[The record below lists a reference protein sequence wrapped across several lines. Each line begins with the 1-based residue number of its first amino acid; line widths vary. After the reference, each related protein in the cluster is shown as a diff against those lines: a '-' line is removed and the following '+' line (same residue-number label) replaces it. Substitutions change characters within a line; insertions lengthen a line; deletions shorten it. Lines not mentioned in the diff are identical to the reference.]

1 MSKSKNRKQ
10 HQQNANTQPSFGVSN
25 SCGNL
30 GNNEISL
37 YIDLKVA
44 EGVKEIKRKFW
55 PYTLGIIAVGLASF
69 WGLFQGIK
77 DEMQKRLTSEYV
89 AKTLNEHI
97 AKFTDEKVTSV
108 ADCRI
113 SIAEERIIDGFE
125 KKVAEQEAMLTKSST
140 AAETQIKSLQAALAV
155 MKKAYDARGGD
166 RHAFDEIAVLA
177 TNKTE
182 AGEIAAKVIREIE
195 AAYSIRKE
203 KENAPFLGG
212 SRRTVSYN
220 GTDGRHGPI
229 SFSDATQIIISHYRD
244 FEEGAINRL
253 VDSGQKE
260 FVEVLMYAVMESSSL
275 DAVYVALRGVEK
287 LAGVSFPI
295 LGISQAREWWED
307 NSSNEELHSDY
318 AFAWRVLLRDGLK
331 PMQGESDS
339 DYYKRIVIPLH
350 KAIVAKP
357 DLQTIATAI
366 LPVAFTYGLQ
376 LRGKIDGVD
385 CLKITKDLISHLPND
400 DESMRMAFHYNLNT
414 MALYESADATSLF
427 NFAIRVIKPHRS
439 CLEVLKANENFT
451 SEFKKLV
458 EVTVSQLDERT
469 KNISFMCVMNIL
481 PTGETQYMAPIMDG
495 AETLH
500 KLNLVAGKDLT
511 FVVHSHN
518 DIKIKPGELG
528 GIPFKTK
535 GKDGEIIILN
545 DKGIPVLF
553 DVQLSKARE

>member
-1 MSKSKNRKQ
+1 MSKKNRNQKQ
-10 HQQNANTQPSFGVSN
+10 QSRSSLTGPNGDLSVNAVTLFIES
-25 SCGNL
+25 
-30 GNNEISL
+30 
-37 YIDLKVA
+37 KVD
-44 EGVKEIKRKFW
+44 EGVKKLQKKFW
-55 PYTLGIIAVGLASF
+55 PYTLIILVLGAIGI
-69 WGLFQGIK
+69 WGLFKGIT
-77 DEMQKRLTSEYV
+77 DEIQKQLTSVYV
-89 AKTLNEHI
+89 ANALEDHI
-97 AKFTDEKVTSV
+97 KKFTDDKVANV
-108 ADCRI
+108 ADGRI
-113 SIAEERIIDGFE
+113 SIAEKRIIDGFE
-125 KKVAEQEAMLTKSST
+125 KKVSEQEAKLTSSSA
-140 AAETQIKSLQAALAV
+140 AAELQIQTLRSALDV

-212 SRRTVSYN
+212 TRRTVSYN

-253 VDSGQKE
+253 VDSGRKE

-275 DAVYVALRGVEK
+275 DAVYIALRGVEK
-287 LAGVSFPI
+287 LAGASFPI
-295 LGISQAREWWED
+295 LGISQARKWWED

-350 KAIVAKP
+350 NAIVAKP

-385 CLKITKDLISHLPND
+385 SLKITKDLISHLPND

-469 KNISFMCVMNIL
+469 KNISFLCVMNIL
-481 PTGETQYMAPIMDG
+481 PTGETQYITPIMDG
-495 AETLH
+495 ADTLH
-500 KLNLVAGKDLT
+500 KLDLVAKKDLT

-518 DIKIKPGELG
+518 DIEIKSGELG
-528 GIPFKTK
+528 CIPFKTK

-545 DKGIPVLF
+545 DKGIPALF
-553 DVQLSKARE
+553 DVQLNKSTE

>member
-1 MSKSKNRKQ
+1 MSKKNRNQK
-10 HQQNANTQPSFGVSN
+10 QPSRS
-25 SCGNL
+25 
-30 GNNEISL
+30 SL
-37 YIDLKVA
+37 TGPNGDLSVNAVTLFIESKVD
-44 EGVKEIKRKFW
+44 EGVKKLQKKFW
-55 PYTLGIIAVGLASF
+55 PYTLIILVLGAIGI
-69 WGLFQGIK
+69 WGLFKGIT
-77 DEMQKRLTSEYV
+77 DEIQKQLTSVYLANALED
-89 AKTLNEHI
+89 HI
-97 AKFTDEKVTSV
+97 KKFTDDKVANV
-108 ADCRI
+108 ADGRI
-113 SIAEERIIDGFE
+113 SIAEKRIIDGFE
-125 KKVAEQEAMLTKSST
+125 KKVSEQEAKLTSSSA
-140 AAETQIKSLQAALAV
+140 AAESQIQTLRSALDV

-212 SRRTVSYN
+212 TRRTVSYN

-253 VDSGQKE
+253 VDSGRKE

-275 DAVYVALRGVEK
+275 DAVYIALRGVEK
-287 LAGVSFPI
+287 LAGASFPI
-295 LGISQAREWWED
+295 LGISQARKWWED

-318 AFAWRVLLRDGLK
+318 AFAWRVLLRDALK

-350 KAIVAKP
+350 NAIVAKP

-385 CLKITKDLISHLPND
+385 FLKITKDLISHLPND

-469 KNISFMCVMNIL
+469 KNISFLCVMSIL
-481 PTGETQYMAPIMDG
+481 PTGETQYITPIMDG
-495 AETLH
+495 ADTLH
-500 KLNLVAGKDLT
+500 KLDLVAKKDLT

-518 DIKIKPGELG
+518 DIEIKSGELG
-528 GIPFKTK
+528 CIPFKTK

-545 DKGIPVLF
+545 DKGIPALF
-553 DVQLSKARE
+553 DVQLNKSTE

>member
-1 MSKSKNRKQ
+1 
-10 HQQNANTQPSFGVSN
+10 
-25 SCGNL
+25 
-30 GNNEISL
+30 
-37 YIDLKVA
+37 
-44 EGVKEIKRKFW
+44 
-55 PYTLGIIAVGLASF
+55 
-69 WGLFQGIK
+69 
-77 DEMQKRLTSEYV
+77 
-89 AKTLNEHI
+89 
-97 AKFTDEKVTSV
+97 
-108 ADCRI
+108 
-113 SIAEERIIDGFE
+113 
-125 KKVAEQEAMLTKSST
+125 MLTKSST

-553 DVQLSKARE
+553 DVQLSKATE